1 MRKSSVVVGLV
12 AAACSLA
19 AGCGGGGAGGPE
31 ARTGRAQAAGGCGRM
46 KPGVGAKPIA
56 PMRQGATV
64 ALARI
69 GDRTIAYVA
78 DEDDAN
84 VHTVDVKTGA
94 ELGTS
99 KLKGTPSQL
108 LVAPDG
114 RVMVALKD
122 QAAVEVLEPG
132 EDASA
137 PLESRCVV
145 PTPVEP
151 VALATTP
158 DDGAVLVTS
167 GWGAALTAYDTASM
181 TRMYEVP
188 LAREPRA
195 VVVSDDGKKAFVA
208 HVVGSRMSVVDLVA
222 KRASIVDV
230 GGAEVSRGFGRGT
243 LLDLVDD
250 SAVDRR
256 GCQGYALAKS
266 TSVSGRIFAPQVLV
280 DPGRADQRSEGYGSG
295 NGMNPPE
302 VAAIAVIDEDLARP
316 MAESVSVKPSLH
328 QMTGNA
334 RPIPQCLLPRAAA
347 VDAASRSLFVACA
360 GIDAVVEYDAGAADP
375 QHAERRRFP
384 VASGPT
390 GIAIDPVGRRAVVW
404 SQFDRT
410 LNVIPLGAPGA
421 ESAFGEEPQQ
431 TVRVALSREAGTAAT
446 ADLELGRKLFHMT
459 GDARIS
465 SDGRACASCHPDGRD
480 DALTWATPDGPRQTP
495 MLAGRLRETAPY
507 GWMGNGES
515 VKDHLASTF
524 QRLGG
529 VGLSGRELD
538 ALVAFATSLRA
549 PATGSAQTEDAVLV
563 ERGRAVFHSSETGCA
578 SCHSDGNGYTD
589 RSAHDVAS
597 RAAADIVPAFD
608 TPSLRFVGGTAPY
621 FHDGRY
627 PTLRAMLVGADGK
640 MGHTK
645 GLSQNDLDALEAYL
659 RSL

>member
-1 MRKSSVVVGLV
+1 
-12 AAACSLA
+12 
-19 AGCGGGGAGGPE
+19 
-31 ARTGRAQAAGGCGRM
+31 M

-64 ALARI
+64 ALAQL

-84 VHTVDVKTGA
+84 IHTVDVKTGA

-122 QAAVEVLEPG
+122 QAAVEVLEPS

-222 KRASIVDV
+222 KRASLVDV
-230 GGAEVSRGFGRGT
+230 GGVEVSNFGRGT
-243 LLDLVDD
+243 ILDLVDG
-250 SAVDRR
+250 STLDRR
-256 GCQGYALAKS
+256 ACQGYALAKS

-280 DPGRADQRSEGYGSG
+280 DPGRAEVRSEGYGSG
-295 NGMNPPE
+295 GMSPPE
-302 VAAIAVIDEDLARP
+302 VAAIAVIDEDAARP
-316 MAESVSVKPSLH
+316 MAESVSVKPSLDLMVH
-328 QMTGNA
+328 NV
-334 RPIPQCLLPRAAA
+334 RPLAQCLLPRAAA

-375 QHAERRRFP
+375 QRAERRRFP

-390 GIAIDPVGRRAVVW
+390 GIALDPVGRRAVVW

-421 ESAFGEEPQQ
+421 ESALTEEVPQA
-431 TVRVALSREAGTAAT
+431 VRVALSRKAGTGAT

-465 SDGRACASCHPDGRD
+465 RDGRACASCHPDGRD

-529 VGLSGRELD
+529 QGLSGRELD
-538 ALVAFATSLRA
+538 ALVAFATSLHA
-549 PATGSAQTEDAVLV
+549 PATQSVGAVDTVLV

-578 SCHSDGNGYTD
+578 SCHREGDGYTD
-589 RSAHDVAS
+589 RHAHDVAS
-597 RAAADIVPAFD
+597 RATADIGPAFD

-627 PTLRAMLVGADGK
+627 PTLRATLVGADGK

-645 GLSQNDLDALEAYL
+645 QLSQNDLDALEAYL